1 MRRLGIRILLSL
13 AASAIG
19 LLLCSILLDDFD
31 VSTVTFPFA
40 VAVFGVV
47 NLIVEPLVSFVL
59 LRWLRGAIG
68 LIALIVNAFTL
79 WLTDVLTTGI
89 DVHGLDTY
97 VLATILIWVVNVVV
111 TLIPGPWRRQ
121 RAGRR

>member
-31 VSTVTFPFA
+31 VSTVAFPFA

>member
-19 LLLCSILLDDFD
+19 LLLCALLLDDFD

-40 VAVFGVV
+40 VVIFGVV
-47 NLIVEPLVSFVL
+47 NLIVEPIVTFALV
-59 LRWLRGAIG
+59 RWLRGAIG
-68 LIALIVNAFTL
+68 LIALVVNAFTL
-79 WLTDVLTTGI
+79 WVTDVLTTGI

-97 VLATILIWVVNVVV
+97 VLATILIWVVNVAVQ
-111 TLIPGPWRRQ
+111 LIPGPWRR
-121 RAGRR
+121 RRSGNR